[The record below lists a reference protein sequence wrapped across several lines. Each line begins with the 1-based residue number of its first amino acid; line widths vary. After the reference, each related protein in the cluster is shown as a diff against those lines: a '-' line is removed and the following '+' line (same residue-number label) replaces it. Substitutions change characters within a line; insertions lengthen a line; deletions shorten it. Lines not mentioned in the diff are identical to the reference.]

1 MSGYK
6 TVYII
11 ISSCSFSIRFIIYLS
26 HSYIPAELEAP
37 IITTDNIGY
46 HPCLTLAS
54 GLPSLSAAGSLS
66 SPCHIYDEA
75 IFADK
80 EMETLATRGER
91 ASGDYDHLDPMPGKN
106 IKEHSEPGARAR
118 NGNDGAHDYVN
129 IELFTV
135 SAAVDEWLQPT
146 EQADV
151 KESTLDTA
159 FSDTRSTDQTKNQS
173 ADIKVKERIQSK
185 GNNINNTDDTLNED
199 GYLKMK
205 GYSF

>member
-1 MSGYK
+1 MSAYK

-11 ISSCSFSIRFIIYLS
+11 ISSCSFSIIFIIYLS

-46 HPCLTLAS
+46 RPCLTLAS

-106 IKEHSEPGARAR
+106 IKEHSELGARAR
-118 NGNDGAHDYVN
+118 NGNDGAHDFVN
-129 IELFTV
+129 IELLTV

-159 FSDTRSTDQTKNQS
+159 VSDTRSTDQTKNQS